1 MAQIGFT
8 HKTEPIYDRFNAL
21 RRAYEDANGGGRVY
35 NPDFLAVLMDHWE
48 RVQVQ
53 GNIITIATTA
63 QLEAHDKRFIHQ
75 YPGGNFDTSKA
86 LEYIFSKPENETE

>member
-1 MAQIGFT
+1 MANIGFT
-8 HKTEPIYDRFNAL
+8 DKQIHVYDRFQKM
-21 RRAYEDANGGGRVY
+21 RRDYEDVHGRTY
-35 NPDFLAVLMDHWE
+35 APDFLTVLMDHWE

-53 GNIITIATTA
+53 GNTITIATTA

-75 YPGGNFDTSKA
+75 YPGGNFDNSKA